1 MLVNF
6 SNHISSKWSA
16 KQTEMAEN
24 LYGSVFDLQFPSV
37 DPNGDCQYISDMADC
52 YVEKIKQVGSS
63 SDVTVHIMGELNL
76 SFTLVCKLQ
85 KIGYKCVASTTER
98 IVNEIGPDKKEVL
111 FNFVQFR
118 EYKIQELL

>member
-16 KQTEMAEN
+16 KQTEMAEL
-24 LYGSVFDLQFPSV
+24 LYGTVVDLQFPSV
-37 DPNGDCQYISDMADC
+37 DPNGDCQYIFELADF
-52 YVEKIKQVGSS
+52 YVENVKQLGSPAE
-63 SDVTVHIMGELNL
+63 VTVHIMGELNL
-76 SFTLVCKLQ
+76 SFVVVCKLQ
-85 KIGYKCVASTTER
+85 KLGYKCVASTTER
-98 IVNEIGPDKKEVL
+98 IVSEIGPDKKEVL